1 MNTETRNIEVIDEI
15 EVSPE
20 PVFST
25 SEIEETPQVV
35 VHQLEDAN
43 EVATQKE
50 TIVDTEVAFE
60 LKNKPVESTQ
70 TKVEPS
76 ENINPIDQPI
86 SEALR
91 SRVSERRARM
101 KEFNYKFK
109 NTNNI
114 DEIEKQPAYKRAGVN
129 IDDVSNESNISRT
142 SLSTDSND
150 DLQLR
155 KRNSFLH
162 DNVD

>member
-1 MNTETRNIEVIDEI
+1 M
-15 EVSPE
+15 
-20 PVFST
+20 
-25 SEIEETPQVV
+25 
-35 VHQLEDAN
+35 
-43 EVATQKE
+43 QKE
-50 TIVDTEVAFE
+50 TTTEVDTEVAFE
-60 LKNKPVESTQ
+60 LKSKPNSD
-70 TKVEPS
+70 
-76 ENINPIDQPI
+76 DQPQAEVTTTNSGDPMNLPI

-109 NTNNI
+109 NTNSNI

-129 IDDVSNESNISRT
+129 LDESTNESNISRT
-142 SLSTDSND
+142 TLSTDSND